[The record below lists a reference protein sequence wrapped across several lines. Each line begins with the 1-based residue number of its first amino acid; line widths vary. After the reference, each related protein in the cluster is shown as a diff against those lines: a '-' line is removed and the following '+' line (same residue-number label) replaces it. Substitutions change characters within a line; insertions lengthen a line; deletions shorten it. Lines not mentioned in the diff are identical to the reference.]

1 MARLTLLVVSPDA
14 PPTLARHFG
23 WRRPTLEVVS
33 PDASACVA
41 RNKRDSCLTLSDLSP
56 DTRRSASRGL
66 SRRQL
71 GADFSR
77 KVGIGVARIGD
88 ACRYNDRVRVVLS
101 TRVGSLYRMGSGRY
115 IECGVVDL
123 STGYDSSYRL
133 VEVDISPSRPSAGDL
148 LTPLAISVYR
158 FREVGLPTRMGSV
171 YRQGQGRYT
180 DMPQPGMPTRVSRS
194 TDSYPLGLPTL
205 PPPTGDTS
213 NCRGAFSHCGFN
225 ELPCTNKWYNPSLPL
240 PL

>member
-1 MARLTLLVVSPDA
+1 MARLTLPVVSPDA
-14 PPTLARHFG
+14 PPIFARHFN
-23 WRRPTLEVVS
+23 WRRPTFEVAS

-41 RNKRDSCLTLSDLSP
+41 RSKRDSRPKLSDLSP

-88 ACRYNDRVRVVLS
+88 AYRYNDRVWVVLS
-101 TRVGSLYRMGSGRY
+101 TRTGSIYRMGSGRY

-123 STGYDSSYRL
+123 STGSDSSYRL
-133 VEVDISPSRPSAGDL
+133 AEVDISPSRPSAGNHP
-148 LTPLAISVYR
+148 TPLAISVYR
-158 FREVGLPTRMGSV
+158 FREDGLPTRMGSV

-180 DMPQPGMPTRVSRS
+180 DMPQPGIPTRVSRS
-194 TDSYPLGLPTL
+194 TDSYPLGLPTSS
-205 PPPTGDTS
+205 PPAGDTS
-213 NCRGAFSHCGFN
+213 NCRGLFSQVRIQ
-225 ELPCTNKWYNPSLPL
+225 
-240 PL
+240 